1 MLQRLALRTGS
12 FAVVVGLAV
21 GILWQTSMPG
31 ASLAQ
36 DITAGGSATFLSKDG
51 DTNKVGDAFGEV
63 SWDLALSNENFV
75 QLSAL
80 GGFGEKGQGFLGIG
94 GRHYWLA
101 SDGFYPAIG
110 AQVFYLNG
118 DDLGLDE
125 TSIFLGPELS
135 IELLSEA
142 YPWSVRPFVAWYPA
156 ISGDDASLFRFGLSV
171 NDIGEAVE

>member
-1 MLQRLALRTGS
+1 MLTCLARRTWS
-12 FAVVVGLAV
+12 FTVVLGLAC
-21 GILWQTSMPG
+21 GILWQTLLPG
-31 ASLAQ
+31 ATSAQ

-51 DTNKVGDAFGEV
+51 NTNKVGDAFGEV
-63 SWDLALSNENFV
+63 SWDLGLANENFV

-94 GRHYWLA
+94 GRHYWHA
-101 SDGFYPAIG
+101 SDGFYPSIG
-110 AQVFYLNG
+110 AQVFYLNAAE
-118 DDLGLDE
+118 LGLDE
-125 TSIFLGPELS
+125 VSIFMGPELS

-171 NDIGEAVE
+171 NDIGEE